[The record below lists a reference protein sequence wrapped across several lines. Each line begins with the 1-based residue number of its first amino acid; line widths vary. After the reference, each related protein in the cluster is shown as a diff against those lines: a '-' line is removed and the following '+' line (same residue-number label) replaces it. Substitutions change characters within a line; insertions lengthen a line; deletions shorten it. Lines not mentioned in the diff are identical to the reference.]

1 MPVYKRKNTPFYV
14 YDFQVNGRRFYGST
28 GAKSK
33 REAERV
39 EDDLKRQAR
48 EQARKAAEAA
58 EAHENGPLTLDVAA
72 GRYWQEIGQH
82 HAGSADT
89 WRDLE
94 RLVAYF
100 GPGKLLADITDDH
113 VAKLVM
119 WRRAQRVVQ
128 HRKKPAKEDASPAPL
143 ISPATVNRSTT
154 GVLKKLFTRAKRA
167 WGTASRRS
175 PDGMSTC

>member
-1 MPVYKRKNTPFYV
+1 MSVYKSKNTPFYV
-14 YDFQVNGRRFYGST
+14 YDFQVDGRRFYGST

-48 EQARKAAEAA
+48 EQARKAAEA
-58 EAHENGPLTLDVAA
+58 HENGPLTLDVAA

-82 HAGSADT
+82 HAESADT

-100 GPGKLLADITDDH
+100 GPGKLLADIT
-113 VAKLVM
+113 
-119 WRRAQRVVQ
+119 
-128 HRKKPAKEDASPAPL
+128 
-143 ISPATVNRSTT
+143 
-154 GVLKKLFTRAKRA
+154 G
-167 WGTASRRS
+167 G
-175 PDGMSTC
+175 

>member
-1 MPVYKRKNTPFYV
+1 MPVYKRQNTPFYV

-39 EDDLKRQAR
+39 EDELRRQAR

-58 EAHENGPLTLDVAA
+58 GAHENGPLTLDVAA
-72 GRYWQEIGQH
+72 SRYWQEIGQH
-82 HAGSADT
+82 HAESADT

-100 GPGKLLADITDDH
+100 GPGKLLADIT
-113 VAKLVM
+113 
-119 WRRAQRVVQ
+119 
-128 HRKKPAKEDASPAPL
+128 
-143 ISPATVNRSTT
+143 
-154 GVLKKLFTRAKRA
+154 G
-167 WGTASRRS
+167 G
-175 PDGMSTC
+175 

>member
-14 YDFQVNGRRFYGST
+14 YDLQST
-28 GAKSK
+28 VVAFTDLQAQKSK

-100 GPGKLLADITDDH
+100 GPGKLLADIT
-113 VAKLVM
+113 
-119 WRRAQRVVQ
+119 
-128 HRKKPAKEDASPAPL
+128 
-143 ISPATVNRSTT
+143 
-154 GVLKKLFTRAKRA
+154 G
-167 WGTASRRS
+167 G
-175 PDGMSTC
+175 